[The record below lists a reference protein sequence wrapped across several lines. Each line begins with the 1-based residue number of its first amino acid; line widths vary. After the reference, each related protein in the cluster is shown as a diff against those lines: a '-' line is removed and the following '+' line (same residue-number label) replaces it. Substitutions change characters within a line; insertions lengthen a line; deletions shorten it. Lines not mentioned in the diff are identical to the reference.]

1 MKVNN
6 NIKKGKTIVTFTI
19 GIISFILTFIIFMQ
33 FKFVQN
39 TDITSIENMR
49 QDELKDELVLW
60 KIKLEEVNVQLT
72 ETNKKLLEY
81 KTSIENDAESSKLI
95 EEELQQNKFLM
106 GSTDVYGEGIVIY
119 YEDDTKSV
127 TAADL
132 LNLVNQ
138 LNMAE
143 AEAISINEQRIVNS
157 TEIVKVDDH
166 MYINGERNSGPY
178 VIKAIGNK
186 KFLES
191 SLTGKNGFVETEI
204 EAGKKVSV
212 EGKSNVQ
219 IPKYDKEQ
227 TVSNI
232 NLE

>member
-1 MKVNN
+1 MKVN
-6 NIKKGKTIVTFTI
+6 NIKKGKNIVTVTI

-49 QDELKDELVLW
+49 QDELKEELVLW
-60 KIKLEEVNVQLT
+60 KSKLEEVNLQLA

-81 KTSIENDAESSKLI
+81 ETSIENNTETSKLI

-106 GSTDVYGEGIVIY
+106 GSTDVYGEGVVIY
-119 YEDDTKSV
+119 YEDDTKSII
-127 TAADL
+127 ASDL

-157 TEIVKVDDH
+157 TEIVKVDEY

-178 VIKAIGNK
+178 VIKVIGNK

-191 SLTGKNGFVETEI
+191 SLTGKNGFVETEVK
-204 EAGKKVSV
+204 AGKKVSV
-212 EGKSNVQ
+212 EGKNSVQ

-227 TVSNI
+227 TVNNI
-232 NLE
+232 NLK